1 MEIKVNSNELA
12 KKLEQVTKVVATKS
26 AIPILSDV
34 LVETRGNVM
43 LLTTSDS
50 EVWLSVKCPLLGNF
64 DGSKFC
70 VNAHDLLELV
80 KNLND
85 REATISIDEESQQ
98 MLCDYGNGNFSMPYE
113 NADDFP
119 MPNMDRGNA
128 ASVIVDGKKIM
139 KAIELTSF
147 AVGNSVTRPIMNGV
161 HFDFSEN
168 GMVAS
173 ATNTHKVVM
182 YRDRNIECK
191 GVGEFTL
198 PKKPS
203 SVLSSILS
211 SVDGDVKLVFGG
223 SSISVNN
230 TNFKLSARLLE
241 GHFFNCES
249 LTNKIKPINVTI
261 DKGSILQAL
270 KRVMPATNEMSNL
283 VVLFFEQGQVTV
295 TADNAVFGK
304 SASETVTCD
313 CDSELRIGFK
323 CSDLIEL
330 FKNIDDDNIVMEM
343 EDSMNGAVI
352 YALSTYSR
360 EEYVSLISSSLI
372 EQSVNG

>member
-64 DGSKFC
+64 DGLKFC
-70 VNAHDLLELV
+70 VNAHDFLELV

-85 REATISIDEESQQ
+85 KEATISIDEESQQ
-98 MLCDYGNGNFSMPYE
+98 MLCDYGNGNFSMPYD
-113 NADDFP
+113 NASEFP
-119 MPNMDRGNA
+119 MPNMESKNPS
-128 ASVIVDGKKIM
+128 SVIIDGSQMM

-147 AVGNSVTRPIMNGV
+147 AVGNSAIRPIMNGI
-161 HFDFSEN
+161 HFDFSES

-173 ATNTHKVVM
+173 ATNTHKVAV
-182 YRDRNIECK
+182 YKNKDIK
-191 GVGEFTL
+191 YDGHVEFTM

-203 SVLSSILS
+203 VVLMSILS
-211 SVDGDVKLVFGG
+211 STEGEIKISFGA
-223 SSISVNN
+223 SSISINN

-241 GHFFNCES
+241 GKFFDCES
-249 LTNKIKPINVTI
+249 LTRVIKPINVTI
-261 DKGSILQAL
+261 DKVSILQAL
-270 KRVMPATNEMSNL
+270 KRVMPMTNEMSNL
-283 VVLFFEQGQVTV
+283 VVMFFEQGQVTV

-304 SASETVTCD
+304 SASETVKCD
-313 CDSELRIGFK
+313 CDTELRIGFK

-343 EDSMNGAVI
+343 EDSMKGAIV
-352 YALSTYSR
+352 YASSTYTR
-360 EEYVSLISSSLI
+360 DEYVSLLSSSMI